1 MSSVGQRERA
11 TQNRVVRL
19 FQDHLN
25 YAYLG
30 NWMDRPNNRN
40 IEQGLLTRWLERQG
54 VSEVQEALKPLGG
67 VSMVISALSSKL
79 SSIGAFM
86 AAFEKKWQLCMLLAA
101 MIHRQA
107 WALIFGIGI
116 I

>member
-54 VSEVQEALKPLGG
+54 ASEV
-67 VSMVISALSSKL
+67 
-79 SSIGAFM
+79 
-86 AAFEKKWQLCMLLAA
+86 
-101 MIHRQA
+101 
-107 WALIFGIGI
+107 LINKGTSGTS
-116 I
+116 